1 MRIRRRARL
10 DTSQIEDRRGMSGGR
25 GVAIGGS
32 GLGLV
37 VALVLIVLNLAG
49 GGGGSSAV
57 QDAFQSL
64 SGVTVGAGSTPEGL
78 RDCQTGADA
87 QRSEDCRIVAYV
99 NSIQDYWGN
108 QVRGYRPAPTVFFTD
123 QTSTACGQATTEVGP
138 FYCPADAKVYI
149 DLGFFQELVD
159 RFGARGGPL
168 AEAYVLAHEYGHHV
182 QDLTGVLDRV
192 RGNSQGP
199 GERIGPPGAAGGLLR
214 GRLDRACRGHR
225 LSDED
230 HRSGRRRRA
239 RCRGCGRRRSDPER
253 VPGTCEPGNLDPWIL
268 GGTAALVP
276 DGLHHRGPERLRHVL
291 RADLVMR
298 LKSAGVT
305 GRYLGGANR
314 RGGSGR

>member
-25 GVAIGGS
+25 GVAIGGG

-49 GGGGSSAV
+49 GGGGGGSSAV
-57 QDAFQSL
+57 QEAFQSL
-64 SGVTVGAGSTPEGL
+64 SGVTVGAGSTPQGL

-99 NSIQDYWGN
+99 NSIQDYWGK
-108 QVRGYRPAPTVFFTD
+108 QVRGYRPAPTVFFTN

-159 RFGARGGPL
+159 RFGAHGGPL

-182 QDLTGVLDRV
+182 QDLTGVLDRG
-192 RGNSQGP
+192 RGSSQGP
-199 GERIGPPGAAGGLLR
+199 QSGSV
-214 GRLDRACRGHR
+214 RLE
-225 LSDED
+225 LQ
-230 HRSGRRRRA
+230 
-239 RCRGCGRRRSDPER
+239 
-253 VPGTCEPGNLDPWIL
+253 
-268 GGTAALVP
+268 
-276 DGLHHRGPERLRHVL
+276 
-291 RADLVMR
+291 ADCY
-298 LKSAGVT
+298 AGVWTAHAVDT
-305 GRYLGGANR
+305 GYLTKITDRDVADALDAAAAVGDDRIQSEFQGRVNPETWTH
-314 RGGSGR
+314 GSSSERQHWYQTGYTTGDPNACDTFSGQIS

>member
-1 MRIRRRARL
+1 
-10 DTSQIEDRRGMSGGR
+10 MSGGR
-25 GVAIGGS
+25 GVAIGGG

-37 VALVLIVLNLAG
+37 VALILIVLNLAG

-57 QDAFQSL
+57 QEAFQSL

-78 RDCQTGADA
+78 QDCQTGADA

-99 NSIQDYWGN
+99 NSIQDYWGT

-123 QTSTACGQATTEVGP
+123 QTSTGCGQATTDVGP

-159 RFGARGGPL
+159 RFGAQGGPL

-199 GERIGPPGAAGGLLR
+199 ESASV
-214 GRLDRACRGHR
+214 RLE
-225 LSDED
+225 LQ
-230 HRSGRRRRA
+230 
-239 RCRGCGRRRSDPER
+239 
-253 VPGTCEPGNLDPWIL
+253 
-268 GGTAALVP
+268 
-276 DGLHHRGPERLRHVL
+276 
-291 RADLVMR
+291 ADCY
-298 LKSAGVT
+298 AGVWTAHAVDT
-305 GRYLGGANR
+305 GYLTKITDQDVADALDAAAAVGDDRIQSEFQGRVNPETWTH
-314 RGGSGR
+314 GSSAERQHWYRTGYTTGDPTACDTFSGQIS

>member
-1 MRIRRRARL
+1 MRIRRRALL

-25 GVAIGGS
+25 GVAIGGG

-37 VALVLIVLNLAG
+37 VALVLILINRGG

-57 QDAFQSL
+57 QGAFQRL
-64 SGVTVGAGSTPEGL
+64 SGVTVGAGSTPQGL
-78 RDCQTGADA
+78 QDCRTGADA

-99 NSIQDYWGN
+99 NSIQDYWGK
-108 QVRGYRPAPTVFFTD
+108 QVRGYRPAPTVFFTN

-159 RFGARGGPL
+159 RFGAHGGPL

-199 GERIGPPGAAGGLLR
+199 ESASV
-214 GRLDRACRGHR
+214 RLE
-225 LSDED
+225 LQ
-230 HRSGRRRRA
+230 
-239 RCRGCGRRRSDPER
+239 
-253 VPGTCEPGNLDPWIL
+253 
-268 GGTAALVP
+268 
-276 DGLHHRGPERLRHVL
+276 
-291 RADLVMR
+291 ADCY
-298 LKSAGVT
+298 AGVWTAHAVDT
-305 GRYLGGANR
+305 GYLTKITDQDVADALDAAAAVGDDRIQSEFQGRVNPETWTH
-314 RGGSGR
+314 GSSAERQHWYQTGYTTGDPNACDTFSGQIS

>member
-1 MRIRRRARL
+1 MRIRRRALL

-25 GVAIGGS
+25 GVAIGGG

-37 VALVLIVLNLAG
+37 VALVLILLNLAG

-57 QDAFQSL
+57 QGAFQRL
-64 SGVTVGAGSTPEGL
+64 SGVTVGAGSTPQGL
-78 RDCQTGADA
+78 QDCRTGADA

-99 NSIQDYWGN
+99 NSIQDYWGK
-108 QVRGYRPAPTVFFTD
+108 QVRGYRPAPTVFFTN

-159 RFGARGGPL
+159 RFGAHGGPL

-199 GERIGPPGAAGGLLR
+199 ESASV
-214 GRLDRACRGHR
+214 RLE
-225 LSDED
+225 LQ
-230 HRSGRRRRA
+230 
-239 RCRGCGRRRSDPER
+239 
-253 VPGTCEPGNLDPWIL
+253 
-268 GGTAALVP
+268 
-276 DGLHHRGPERLRHVL
+276 
-291 RADLVMR
+291 ADCY
-298 LKSAGVT
+298 AGVWTAHAVDT
-305 GRYLGGANR
+305 GYLTKITDQDVADALDAAAAVGDDRIQSEFQGRVNPETWTH
-314 RGGSGR
+314 GSSAERQHWYQTGYTTGDPNACDTFSGQIS

>member
-25 GVAIGGS
+25 GVAIGGG

-49 GGGGSSAV
+49 GGGGPSAV
-57 QDAFQSL
+57 QEAFQSL

-99 NSIQDYWGN
+99 NSIQDYWGS

-199 GERIGPPGAAGGLLR
+199 ESASV
-214 GRLDRACRGHR
+214 RLE
-225 LSDED
+225 LQ
-230 HRSGRRRRA
+230 
-239 RCRGCGRRRSDPER
+239 
-253 VPGTCEPGNLDPWIL
+253 
-268 GGTAALVP
+268 
-276 DGLHHRGPERLRHVL
+276 
-291 RADLVMR
+291 ADCY
-298 LKSAGVT
+298 AGVWTAHAVDT
-305 GRYLGGANR
+305 GYLTKITDQDVADALDAAAAVGDDRIQGEFQGRVNPETWTH
-314 RGGSGR
+314 GSSAERQHWYRTGYTTGDPNACDTFSGQIS

>member
-1 MRIRRRARL
+1 
-10 DTSQIEDRRGMSGGR
+10 
-25 GVAIGGS
+25 VAIGGG
-32 GLGLV
+32 GLGLF
-37 VALVLIVLNLAG
+37 VARVLIVLNLAG

-57 QDAFQSL
+57 HEVFQSL
-64 SGVTVGAGSTPEGL
+64 SGVTIGNGSTPQGL

-99 NSIQDYWGN
+99 NSIQDYWGK

-123 QTSTACGQATTEVGP
+123 QTSTSCGQATTQVGP

-199 GERIGPPGAAGGLLR
+199 ESASV
-214 GRLDRACRGHR
+214 RLE
-225 LSDED
+225 LQ
-230 HRSGRRRRA
+230 
-239 RCRGCGRRRSDPER
+239 
-253 VPGTCEPGNLDPWIL
+253 
-268 GGTAALVP
+268 
-276 DGLHHRGPERLRHVL
+276 
-291 RADLVMR
+291 ADCY
-298 LKSAGVT
+298 AGVWTAHAVDT
-305 GRYLGGANR
+305 GYLTKITDQDVADALDAAAAVGDDRIQSEFQGRVNPETWTH
-314 RGGSGR
+314 GSSAERQHWYRTGYTTGDPNACDTFSGQIS

>member
-25 GVAIGGS
+25 GVAIGGG

-57 QDAFQSL
+57 QEAFQSL
-64 SGVTVGAGSTPEGL
+64 SGVTVGAGSTPQGL
-78 RDCQTGADA
+78 RDCRTGADA

-99 NSIQDYWGN
+99 NSIQDYWGT

-123 QTSTACGQATTEVGP
+123 QTSTACGPATTEVGP

-159 RFGARGGPL
+159 RFGAHGGPL

-182 QDLTGVLDRV
+182 QDLTGVLDRI

-199 GERIGPPGAAGGLLR
+199 ESASVRLELQADCYAGVWTAHAVDTGYLTKITDQDVADALDAAAAVGDDRIQ
-214 GRLDRACRGHR
+214 
-225 LSDED
+225 SEFQ
-230 HRSGRRRRA
+230 
-239 RCRGCGRRRSDPER
+239 ER
-253 VPGTCEPGNLDPWIL
+253 VNPETWTHGSSAERQQWYRTGYTTGDPNACD
-268 GGTAALVP
+268 TF
-276 DGLHHRGPERLRHVL
+276 
-291 RADLVMR
+291 
-298 LKSAGVT
+298 
-305 GRYLGGANR
+305 
-314 RGGSGR
+314 SGQIS